1 MKYSPNPTRVQ
12 AALDRANGV
21 FASILDA
28 KLVSAE
34 VAKVIVSLSDTKV
47 SQDKVCASVASALD
61 GQFAPV
67 LGSFRPVD
75 NGRQPTFI
83 GFVAANREMISANE
97 DRFQRLRPLTAGI
110 MLDPEDDSVWNL
122 HEGEHG
128 TFVLREGEED
138 VGKVLETARV
148 RQTNAPVLAS
158 LNSTAQVGDF
168 ISFVDGAS
176 GSLRHGFVLASN
188 GDNTI
193 DVVTGEDEE
202 PLTVAGE
209 QVVEAVEFEDEDKQE
224 LEKASRVVKA
234 AFEDTIPSQTEYYK
248 QLFAYAPEYLK
259 QIQEII
265 DGNAS
270 F

>member
-1 MKYSPNPTRVQ
+1 MKYSPNPQRVQ

-34 VAKVIVSLSDTKV
+34 VAKVVVSLSDTKV
-47 SQDKVCASVASALD
+47 SQDKVCASVSSALD

-67 LGSFRPVD
+67 LGSFRPVA
-75 NGRQPTFI
+75 NGRQPTFV
-83 GFVAANREMISANE
+83 GFVAASREMIAADE
-97 DRFQRLRPLTAGI
+97 ERFKRLRPLTAGI

-122 HEGEHG
+122 HEGEQG
-128 TFVLREGEED
+128 TFVLREGAED

-148 RQTNAPVLAS
+148 RQTNAPALAS
-158 LNSTAQVGDF
+158 LNSTAQAGDF

-188 GDNTI
+188 EDSTI
-193 DVVTGEDEE
+193 EVVTGEDEE
-202 PLTVAGE
+202 PLTVADE
-209 QVVEAVEFEDEDKQE
+209 QVVEAVELEDEDQQD
-224 LEKASRVVKA
+224 LEKASHVVKA
-234 AFEDTIPSQTEYYK
+234 AFENTIPSLTEYYK
-248 QLFAYAPEYLK
+248 QLYAYAPEYLK
-259 QIQEII
+259 QIQAII
-265 DGNAS
+265 DGNAA